1 MKNSL
6 NFYNLLFIY
15 TLTLILFMT
24 FNETAFQALC
34 FFSLGFL
41 CLVSFV
47 GLYLGILFKS
57 KIYYY
62 YCGYVVTNI
71 IFILAVYCKANR
83 YFEAHSFSF
92 NVLELL
98 IDVVQMIGSFMFGA
112 FIYYALLKEDEK
124 FIKLKFVFQF
134 YAVFTLF
141 YLVVVVLFPYFVLEC
156 IPYFIGTRLVVV
168 LLSLLFYYYIILELK
183 KIYFRYLFLAISFLL
198 LSGFLAFWDSLTNY
212 YSNLYLGF
220 IFMCLGYVLENI
232 CFVCAFIYKY
242 FFTNQQKIKAEIAHQ
257 EQLNILKIEI
267 QQQTMEQIGRE
278 IHDNIGQKL
287 TLASLYTQQLSY
299 ENKAP
304 LINNCIE
311 NISSIINQS
320 LSELRGLSKSLTDNT
335 IKTKTINQLLQRE
348 CEGFNELKKC
358 KVVFKSNSNHLE
370 LPEQSKIVLLR
381 IAQEFI
387 QNSIK
392 HSDCKNINVTLIS
405 TNNLLQLYLQDDGK
419 GFDVNNKRDV
429 GIGLSNIK
437 KRTQLIGGTH
447 KLESKENGT
456 KLIIEISL

>member
-1 MKNSL
+1 
-6 NFYNLLFIY
+6 
-15 TLTLILFMT
+15 MT
-24 FNETAFQALC
+24 FNDNAFQALC

-41 CLVSFV
+41 CLVSCV

-71 IFILAVYCKANR
+71 IFIIAVYCKANG
-83 YFEAHSFSF
+83 YVLAHSFQF

-112 FIYYALLKEDEK
+112 FIYYALLQEDEK
-124 FIKLKFVFQF
+124 FIKLKLVFQF

-141 YLVVVVLFPYFVLEC
+141 YVIVVVLFPYFVLEC
-156 IPYFIGTRLVVV
+156 IPYFIVSRVIVV
-168 LLSLLFYYYIILELK
+168 LLSFLFYYHIMLELK

-198 LSGFLAFWDSLTNY
+198 ISGFLAFWDSLTNY
-212 YSNLYLGF
+212 YSDLYLGF
-220 IFMCLGYVLENI
+220 VFMCLGYVLENT

-242 FFTNQQKIKAEIAHQ
+242 FFTNQQKIKAEILHQ
-257 EQLNILKIEI
+257 EQLNIVQIEI
-267 QQQTMEQIGRE
+267 QRQTMEQIGRE

-287 TLASLYTQQLSY
+287 TLASLYTQQLAY

-335 IKTKTINQLLQRE
+335 IKANTINQLLQRE
-348 CEGFNELKKC
+348 CDGFNELKKC
-358 KVVFKSNSNHLE
+358 NVIFSSNANYLE
-370 LPEQSKIVLLR
+370 LSEQSKIVLLR

-392 HSDCKNINVTLIS
+392 HSDCKNINVTLIH
-405 TNNLLQLYLQDDGK
+405 TNNLLQLCLQDDGK
-419 GFDVNNKRDV
+419 GFDVKNEKGL

-437 KRTQLIGGTH
+437 KRIQLIGGTH
-447 KLESKENGT
+447 KLESNENGT